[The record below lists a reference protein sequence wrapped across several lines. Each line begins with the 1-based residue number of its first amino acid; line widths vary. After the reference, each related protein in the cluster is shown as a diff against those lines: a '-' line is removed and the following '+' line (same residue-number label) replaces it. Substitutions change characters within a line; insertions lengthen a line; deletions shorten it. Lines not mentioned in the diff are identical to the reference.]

1 MATFVMFGKYSLEA
15 VKGINT
21 KRTNQ
26 TLALIK
32 KYGGEVK
39 AGYALLGDVDI
50 VLVVDLPDTER
61 AMQVSAALT
70 KLLGISFN
78 TAPAVSFEQ
87 FDKLMG

>member
-15 VKGINT
+15 VKGIST

-32 KYGGEVK
+32 KYGGELK

-50 VLVVDLPDTER
+50 VLVVELPDNEH
-61 AMQVSAALT
+61 AMQLSAALT
-70 KLLGISFN
+70 KLLGISFK
-78 TAPAVSFEQ
+78 THPAVTFEQ
-87 FDKLMG
+87 FDKLMA